1 MSAAQGSPEEAP
13 DTGSVDLYVFNA
25 LAALMSG
32 TAASPA
38 PLKGGLASP
47 VPTPPPTLREVE
59 PWNLLPSAASHWD
72 ELQPWTW
79 KMFLLRKRGPSDCLV
94 PVLTSWKEE

>member
-79 KMFLLRKRGPSDCLV
+79 KMFLLRKRGPSDCLL